1 VTLARFCLDVA
12 AFNRRASAVY
22 ARLGLVETGRV
33 SRSTPELDGE
43 TVELIEMELAANG
56 VA

>member
-1 VTLARFCLDVA
+1 MTLARFCLDVA